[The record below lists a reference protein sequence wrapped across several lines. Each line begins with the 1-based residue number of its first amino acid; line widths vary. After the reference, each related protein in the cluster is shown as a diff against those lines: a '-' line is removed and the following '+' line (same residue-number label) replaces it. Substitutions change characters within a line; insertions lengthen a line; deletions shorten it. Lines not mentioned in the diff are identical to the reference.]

1 LTVSANTVRGTETI
15 LLVEDNEQVRELTH
29 AVLASRGYSV
39 LVAENGPAVQ
49 KICAQHKE
57 DIDLLLTDVV
67 MPGVSGR
74 EVAKLVTARW
84 PGVKVLF
91 MSGYTEN
98 SIIHHGVLDDGTF
111 FLAKPFTPSA
121 LTNKVREVL
130 DHGNRTQ

>member
-1 LTVSANTVRGTETI
+1 
-15 LLVEDNEQVRELTH
+15 
-29 AVLASRGYSV
+29 V
-39 LVAENGPAVQ
+39 LVAENGPTVQ

-130 DHGNRTQ
+130 DHRTRTQ